1 MSRIVLDLA
10 DRRPIW
16 TVPDWAVERVREALP
31 AGWELTRIQAPADGS
46 GDGGRGPVP
55 EVLEA
60 VEGARVY
67 LGYGVP
73 PEILEAGA
81 GTLEWVHSGA
91 AGVGSS
97 LHDAMRRSPVLFTN
111 SAGIHGPP
119 MAETVLG
126 MILHFMRGLDF
137 AVAAKGEGRWDQD
150 PFLAADTPVTELAGS
165 TVGILGY
172 GGIGREVGWRAAALG
187 ARVLG
192 LRRGSG
198 RDDRRR
204 PGGLAQARG
213 GSEAAGDAGV
223 EFLPETG
230 GLDRLLAE
238 SDTVVVSVPD
248 TPATRGM
255 LDRERL
261 GRLRP
266 GAIFVN
272 VSRGKIVDEDALVEV
287 LREGRI
293 RGAGLDVFRTEP
305 LPEDSPLWSLPNV
318 LLTPHVS
325 AVSRGF
331 WRRETALIVE
341 NLSRFLEGRPL
352 RNLVDREAGY

>member
-1 MSRIVLDLA
+1 MSRVVLDLA

-16 TVPDWAVERVREALP
+16 TVPDWAVDRVREALP
-31 AGWELTRIQAPADGS
+31 AGWELIRIQAPADGS

-60 VEGARVY
+60 VRGARVY

-97 LHDAMRRSPVLFTN
+97 LHDAMRRSSVLFTN

-137 AVAAKGEGRWDQD
+137 ALAAQGEGRWDQA

-172 GGIGREVGWRAAALG
+172 GGIGREVGRRVAALG

-192 LRRGSG
+192 LRRG
-198 RDDRRR
+198 
-204 PGGLAQARG
+204 GG
-213 GSEAAGDAGV
+213 EAAEPGV
-223 EFLPETG
+223 ELLSGPA
-230 GLDRLLAE
+230 GLDRILAE
-238 SDTVVVSVPD
+238 SHVVVVSVPD

-255 LDRERL
+255 LTRERL
-261 GRLRP
+261 RSLRP
-266 GAIFVN
+266 GAVLVN
-272 VSRGKIVDEDALVEV
+272 VSRGKVLDEDALVEV

-293 RGAGLDVFRTEP
+293 RGAGLDVFRKEP
-305 LPEDSPLWSLPNV
+305 LPADSPLWSLPNV

-331 WRRETALIVE
+331 WRRETELMLE
-341 NLSRFLEGRPL
+341 NFSRFLEGRPL